1 MTEKTSLQEHY
12 SDNILMKA
20 NRLVKMDRVE
30 RDEEDRNLFRV
41 KGSKVYKVR
50 RIELGEDEDGEAVDD
65 GGMPFVTCDCPNGL
79 ARGGRPNCYHSCSV
93 ILILQ
98 QEAAEH
104 GSGSNDPS
112 ELADDDLPGMWS
124 RSDFL

>member
-1 MTEKTSLQEHY
+1 MTERTSLQEHY

-30 RDEEDRNLFRV
+30 RDEEDQNLFRV

-50 RIELGEDEDGEAVDD
+50 HIELGEDEDGEAFDD

-79 ARGGRPNCYHSCSV
+79 ARGGRPNCYHSAAV
-93 ILILQ
+93 IIVLEKETE
-98 QEAAEH
+98 QEQEH
-104 GSGSNDPS
+104 DS
-112 ELADDDLPGMWS
+112 DL
-124 RSDFL
+124 